1 MVILEIVRQD
11 GFNPIG
17 KLFPL
22 YFRRVTPWMGALFA
36 GDREA
41 YTYLP
46 ESVQGFISADELAEL
61 MEGAGLVNVRY
72 QRLALGTV
80 AIHVGEKTGEEE
92 SRK

>member
-1 MVILEIVRQD
+1 
-11 GFNPIG
+11 
-17 KLFPL
+17 
-22 YFRRVTPWMGALFA
+22 MGALFA

-46 ESVQGFISADELAEL
+46 ESVQGFLSADELAEL
-61 MEGAGLVNVRY
+61 MEGAALVNVTY

-80 AIHVGEKTGEEE
+80 AIHVGEKAGEEE